1 MAMRLTELVRMDSKG
16 RIIVPMT
23 YRNSFDLREGM
34 YLMLIADTEAH
45 EIKIIPFADP
55 SAKLVE
61 IHVQL
66 DDVPGALAKVATI
79 LAEKNVD
86 LLSTQSRTLHRGQTA
101 EWNTIADVSKCKLKL
116 SELKDTILAHGA
128 AKAVKIRPYE

>member
-1 MAMRLTELVRMDSKG
+1 MRLTELVRMDSKG

-34 YLMLIADTEAH
+34 YLMLIADTETH

-55 SAKLVE
+55 TARLVE
-61 IHVQL
+61 IYVQL
-66 DDVPGALAKVATI
+66 NDMPGALAKVATV

-101 EWNTIADVSKCKLKL
+101 EWNAIADISKCKLKP
-116 SELKDTILAHGA
+116 SELKDTILANGT
-128 AKAVKIRPYE
+128 AKAITIRPYE